1 MIRLGLIAFV
11 SAVLAPVASAQD
23 VTGEW
28 TGRYICGQG
37 VTALNLTIA
46 KAASPNALT
55 ATFRF
60 GPLPENPE
68 VPKGAYQM
76 RGTYDAG
83 SRHVRLDGVKWI
95 EAPLGYVMVGLDGHV
110 SESGSRITGAVP
122 DMFPCS
128 AFEVWRPDPLVG

>member
-1 MIRLGLIAFV
+1 MIRFSCLALVAT
-11 SAVLAPVASAQD
+11 VLAPVASAQD

-37 VTALNLTIA
+37 VTALNLTIV
-46 KAASPNALT
+46 KAASPSALT

-68 VPKGAYQM
+68 VPKGSYQM
-76 RGTYDAG
+76 RGTFDSA
-83 SRHVRLDGVKWI
+83 SRHVRLDGVRWI
-95 EAPLGYVMVGLDGHV
+95 DAPSGYIMVGLDGHV
-110 SESGSRITGAVP
+110 NVSGSRITGSVP

-128 AFEVWRPDPLVG
+128 SFEVWRADPLVG

>member
-1 MIRLGLIAFV
+1 MIRLGLI
-11 SAVLAPVASAQD
+11 VLASAIFAPIAAAQD

-28 TGRYICGQG
+28 AGRYICGQG

-46 KAASPNALT
+46 KAGSPGALT

-60 GPLPENPE
+60 GPLPENPD

-76 RGTYDAG
+76 RGAYDAG
-83 SRHVRLDGVKWI
+83 SRHVRLDGVKWV
-95 EAPLGYVMVGLDGHV
+95 EAPAGYVMVGLDGHV
-110 SESGSRITGAVP
+110 SESGSRITGSVP

-128 AFEVWRPDPLVG
+128 VFEVWRPDPLVG

>member
-1 MIRLGLIAFV
+1 MIRLGLIALA
-11 SAVLAPVASAQD
+11 SAMLAPIAAAQD

-46 KAASPNALT
+46 KAATPNALT

-76 RGTYDAG
+76 RGTFDAG

-95 EAPLGYVMVGLDGHV
+95 DAPIGYVMVGLDGHV
-110 SESGSRITGAVP
+110 SESGNRITGSVP